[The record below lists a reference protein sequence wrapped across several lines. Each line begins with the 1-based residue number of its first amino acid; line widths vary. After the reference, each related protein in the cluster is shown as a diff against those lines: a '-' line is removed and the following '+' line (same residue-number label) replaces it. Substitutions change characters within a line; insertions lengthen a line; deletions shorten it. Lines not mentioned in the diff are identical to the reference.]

1 MAEIKSAKEYFEDKK
16 KTSLEDTSY
25 FEGNADFFK
34 DGDRY
39 VSKNTFLQ
47 AAQANFDKFFNTYA
61 DRWSKKEQR
70 AVKEQYV
77 KIMNGLQSGNVDFRM
92 VNGRYNI
99 KDNSAGGID
108 TSEGGAGEAVGY
120 YLNQV
125 LGAMPD
131 ALEEYRQYKAQQEAL
146 AAKATDD
153 SSPFMDT
160 SKLDAAEGKGAAK
173 KEASADGKATN
184 TSSEGG
190 NPVASGST
198 VTLSDLKDKG
208 IDSYDKLRAYVQ
220 QNKVSVRLTKN
231 DGQIFQEGATSL
243 ASRNW
248 DGVYSSQDINAFT
261 ITPDSK
267 GESPLAV
274 DIDKITTGQMMRQLW
289 GKEFSFDSYE
299 AKRLFAASGDNL
311 KKSLLEARK
320 KGRNIIKVEDNGTNL
335 GRITFHTRST
345 SNQNPL
351 GEEDEDAEPQ
361 SPLVKNEGF
370 SGSNWARMAG
380 LAAGVV
386 SLASNNPKVAYSAI
400 GAQAFLNALADGMEG
415 KGLVESAV
423 NQMKSLGMAAAV
435 GMNKKAGMYKFFAMY
450 APMLGE
456 AARQFH
462 DPSIRNTFSKIGN
475 GNGNDFTQED
485 VDNFITVA
493 QFALGATGV
502 VKNHVGKRNFLSPK
516 NNSSFAKIKMA
527 DGKDVWVPRTKLNE
541 INKIGR
547 AKGAAE
553 ANKLIDDYAVDANGI
568 SLKGKLDLNK
578 IETSFSENGAMRG
591 TQWARQ
597 DQGVKTHSD
606 RHDRFQNTPENVKAF
621 NDAASAS
628 WKSGGK
634 GHVKGTLFGAG
645 NNAPS
650 VYDHFMGRTGKVVGA
665 TPSATSTPTPAK
677 SSTSAPVATTPSP
690 VVSSTPASTPS
701 AGSASVSTTATTST
715 AVAASPSTPLGRGVL
730 APRKGSAPSGGA
742 SWRTGLKP
750 VLPSAPSPAP
760 AAAPGTRASS
770 LSPAMRAILP
780 ARRKHGGILHR
791 YAKHIIKFAD
801 GGKSYGYNTGVKFGG
816 NTSWYE
822 NVFKH
827 YSQDI
832 LDRLQADKDEY
843 GDWINQMQHTHS
855 QMYSDANKSGD
866 WSKTAFEDPSKR
878 TGQYQEDYA
887 GRSKT
892 PSAFDFNN
900 AGIAKAVDAGRYDL
914 YGNRKR
920 YSNDWGKSGW
930 KSDNLYSSITDD
942 RRILGRLNDWDE
954 QSQVYKDFQ
963 SKLKEKNYEM
973 YLDPTDNY
981 YKLRRLSSSQ
991 TPNNPSTPPADHSNP
1006 PANSS
1011 VPNPSDANLGASIP
1025 EEKKNIVSKV
1035 LNSFNP
1041 DLGLGRLLFNNR
1053 ETNRRTQKYVN
1064 SIQPSTIQPYQLYRK
1079 IYGDYATQKSYEGQ
1093 GAKSM
1098 QTGERVASST
1108 SNAQLGA
1115 AAQLAAQ
1122 EQENQAIEKGRL
1134 ADNQMIRGTY
1144 EQALS
1149 LEHNNTRLENE
1160 VANRNRA
1167 SMVDFNNSLANIEAQ
1182 RSAGIAQ
1189 NWNTYLMEKEKE
1201 WKDKKAQKEL
1211 IRQQVEQLQNTY
1223 EAPDFALDDEVSQM
1237 KEHYAKAVQAKD
1249 MVEAQ
1254 RIANRI
1260 KKYQAEK
1267 TRESRL
1273 AYAKRISELYG
1284 VPYNENKTGSS
1295 EFTSSDVNRYSSGG
1309 SVTTTNKVSVSTRS
1323 SNSRSQK
1330 DPFEL
1335 IYKTSATAA
1344 QKDADRL
1351 VKSVHYL
1358 INGLIKENSRV
1369 KAYNPY
1375 RVLSSK
1381 RN

>member
-1 MAEIKSAKEYFEDKK
+1 MAEIKSAKEYFEEKK
-16 KTSLEDTSY
+16 KASLEDTSY

-47 AAQANFDKFFNTYA
+47 TAQANFDKFFNTYA

-131 ALEEYRQYKAQQEAL
+131 ALDEYRAYKAQQEAL
-146 AAKATDD
+146 AKQPTDG
-153 SSPFMDT
+153 SSPFMDPSSLKAPEGEGA
-160 SKLDAAEGKGAAK
+160 SKDDASAEGKATDASGEGAK
-173 KEASADGKATN
+173 
-184 TSSEGG
+184 
-190 NPVASGST
+190 PVASGST
-198 VTLSDLKDKG
+198 VTLSDLKEKG

-231 DGQIFQEGATSL
+231 DGNIFQEGATRL
-243 ASRNW
+243 ASNNW
-248 DGVYSSQDINAFT
+248 DGVYSGQDINAFT
-261 ITPDSK
+261 VTPDSK

-274 DIDKITTGQMMRQLW
+274 DIDKITAGQMMRQLW
-289 GKEFSFDSYE
+289 GKEFSYDSYE
-299 AKRLFAASGDNL
+299 AKRLFAAAGDNL
-311 KKSLLEARK
+311 KKGLLEARK
-320 KGRNIIKVEDNGTNL
+320 KGKNLIKVEDNGTKL
-335 GRITFHTRST
+335 GLVTIHHRNTD
-345 SNQNPL
+345 NQNPA
-351 GEEDEDAEPQ
+351 GEEDENAEPQ
-361 SPLVKNEGF
+361 SPLLKDEGLSF
-370 SGSNWARMAG
+370 SNYARIAG
-380 LAAGVV
+380 LAAGMATF
-386 SLASNNPKVAYSAI
+386 ASKNPRVMYGSIA
-400 GAQAFLNALADGMEG
+400 AQAVLNTIADGAEG
-415 KGLVESAV
+415 KNLVESAM
-423 NQMKSLGMAAAV
+423 NQAKSLGMAAAV
-435 GMNKKAGMYKFFAMY
+435 GVNRNAGMYRFAAMY
-450 APMLGE
+450 APMLHG
-456 AARQFH
+456 AFKQFS
-462 DPSIRNTFSKIGN
+462 DPSIHRTWEKIGN
-475 GNGNDFTQED
+475 GKGNDFTQED
-485 VDNFITVA
+485 FDNFMAVA
-493 QFALGATGV
+493 QYALGLSGI
-502 VKNHVGKRNFLSPK
+502 VKSHVGQRNFLSPK
-516 NNSSFAKIKMA
+516 SNSAFAKIKML
-527 DGKDVWVPRTKLNE
+527 DGKDVWVPRDKLGD
-541 INKIGR
+541 INKLGR
-547 AKGAAE
+547 ANGAAD
-553 ANKLIDDYAVDANGI
+553 AKKLVDDWAVDANGTP
-568 SLKGKLDLNK
+568 LKGKLDLDK
-578 IETSFSENGAMRG
+578 IDVSFGEKGAMRG
-591 TQWARQ
+591 TQWARF
-597 DQGVKTHSD
+597 DQKVNTHSY
-606 RHDRFQNTPENVKAF
+606 RHDRFQNTTENVKAF

-628 WKSGGK
+628 WKSGGS
-634 GHVKGTLFGAG
+634 GYIKGTLFGAG
-645 NNAPS
+645 NKAPS
-650 VYDHFMGRTGKVVGA
+650 MYDYLMGRTGKVVGA
-665 TPSATSTPTPAK
+665 APSAT
-677 SSTSAPVATTPSP
+677 
-690 VVSSTPASTPS
+690 PAS
-701 AGSASVSTTATTST
+701 AST
-715 AVAASPSTPLGRGVL
+715 ASTAPTTTTTSPSTPLGRGPLV
-730 APRKGSAPSGGA
+730 PRKGPTSSGGTN
-742 SWRTGLKP
+742 WRKGLKP
-750 VLPSAPSPAP
+750 V
-760 AAAPGTRASS
+760 
-770 LSPAMRAILP
+770 I
-780 ARRKHGGILHR
+780 RREGGILR
-791 YAKHIIKFAD
+791 QYAKHIIKFAS

-843 GDWINQMQHTHS
+843 GDWVNQMQHTHS

-963 SKLKEKNYEM
+963 DKLKEKNYEM

-981 YKLRRLSSSQ
+981 YKLRRLGSSQ
-991 TPNNPSTPPADHSNP
+991 TPNNPSTPPAEPST
-1006 PANSS
+1006 
-1011 VPNPSDANLGASIP
+1011 PNPSDANLGASIP

-1041 DLGLGRLLFNNR
+1041 DLGLARLLFNNR
-1053 ETNRRTQKYVN
+1053 ETNRRTKKYVN
-1064 SIQPSTIQPYQLYRK
+1064 SIQPSMMQPYQLYRK
-1079 IYGDYATQKSYEGQ
+1079 IYGDYATQKTYESQ

-1115 AAQLAAQ
+1115 AAQLEAQ
-1122 EQENQAIEKGRL
+1122 GQENQAVMQGRL

-1144 EQALS
+1144 EQALQ

-1167 SMVDFNNSLANIEAQ
+1167 SMVDFNNNLANIEAQ
-1182 RSAGIAQ
+1182 RSAGITQ
-1189 NWNTYLMEKEKE
+1189 NWNAYLMQKEQE
-1201 WKDKKAQKEL
+1201 WRQKRDQKEL
-1211 IRQQVEQLQNTY
+1211 IRQQVEQLQNSY
-1223 EAPDFALDDEVSQM
+1223 EAPDFALDDEVSKM
-1237 KEHYAKAVQAKD
+1237 KEEYAKAVQAKD

-1254 RIANRI
+1254 RIANRLR
-1260 KKYQAEK
+1260 KYQAEK
-1267 TRESRL
+1267 TKESRL

-1284 VPYNENKTGSS
+1284 VPYDESKAGSS
-1295 EFTSSDVNRYSSGG
+1295 EFTSSDVSIKKHSAGG
-1309 SVTTTNKVSVSTRS
+1309 FVTTTNKVSVSTRS
-1323 SNSRSQK
+1323 SSSKAQK

>member
-1 MAEIKSAKEYFEDKK
+1 MAEIKSAKEYFEEKK

-173 KEASADGKATN
+173 EEASADGKATD

-190 NPVASGST
+190 EPVASGST

-248 DGVYSSQDINAFT
+248 DGVYSGQDINAFT
-261 ITPDSK
+261 VTPDSK

-311 KKSLLEARK
+311 KKRLLEARK

-335 GRITFHTRST
+335 GQITFHTRSAN
-345 SNQNPL
+345 NQNPL
-351 GEEDEDAEPQ
+351 GEEDEDAEPK
-361 SPLVKNEGF
+361 SPLVKNEEF
-370 SGSNWARMAG
+370 SGSNWTRMAG

-400 GAQAFLNALADGMEG
+400 GAQAFLNTLADSMEG

-435 GMNKKAGMYKFFAMY
+435 GMNKKAGTWKFIQMY

-456 AARQFH
+456 AAKQFH

-493 QFALGATGV
+493 QFAIGAIGV
-502 VKNHVGKRNFLSPK
+502 AKNHVWKRNFLAPK

-541 INKIGR
+541 INKLGR

-553 ANKLIDDYAVDANGI
+553 ANKLIDDYAVDANGMP
-568 SLKGKLDLNK
+568 LKGKLDLDK
-578 IETSFSENGAMRG
+578 IDTSFSENGAMRG
-591 TQWARQ
+591 TQWARI
-597 DQGVKTHSD
+597 DQKVQTHSS
-606 RHDRFQNTPENVKAF
+606 RHDRFQNTPENVKVF

-645 NNAPS
+645 NKAPS
-650 VYDHFMGRTGKVVGA
+650 LYDHLMGRTGKVVG
-665 TPSATSTPTPAK
+665 
-677 SSTSAPVATTPSP
+677 
-690 VVSSTPASTPS
+690 VSSTPASTP
-701 AGSASVSTTATTST
+701 APAT
-715 AVAASPSTPLGRGVL
+715 
-730 APRKGSAPSGGA
+730 
-742 SWRTGLKP
+742 
-750 VLPSAPSPAP
+750 AP
-760 AAAPGTRASS
+760 AASGSWQAPLLPPKPASLPGPITTPPKS
-770 LSPAMRAILP
+770 PLSGLVLELP
-780 ARRKHGGILHR
+780 VRRKRGGILHR

-843 GDWINQMQHTHS
+843 GDWVNQMQHTHS

-963 SKLKEKNYEM
+963 NKLKEKNYEM

-981 YKLRRLSSSQ
+981 YKLRRLGSSQ
-991 TPNNPSTPPADHSNP
+991 TPNNPSTPPTDPS
-1006 PANSS
+1006 
-1011 VPNPSDANLGASIP
+1011 NPSDANLGASIP
-1025 EEKKNIVSKV
+1025 EEKKKIVSKV

-1079 IYGDYATQKSYEGQ
+1079 IYGDYGTQKSYEGQ

-1149 LEHNNTRLENE
+1149 LEHNNTLLENK
-1160 VANRNRA
+1160 VANSNRA
-1167 SMVDFNNSLANIEAQ
+1167 SMVDFNNNLANIEAQ

-1295 EFTSSDVNRYSSGG
+1295 EFTSRDVNVNRYSSGG

>member
-1 MAEIKSAKEYFEDKK
+1 MAEIKSAKEYFEEKK

-99 KDNSAGGID
+99 KDNSAGDID

-131 ALEEYRQYKAQQEAL
+131 ALDEYRQYKAQQEAL

-173 KEASADGKATN
+173 EEASADGKATD

-190 NPVASGST
+190 EPVASGST

-261 ITPDSK
+261 VTPDSK

-274 DIDKITTGQMMRQLW
+274 DIDKITAGQMMRQLW

-311 KKSLLEARK
+311 KKRLLEARK
-320 KGRNIIKVEDNGTNL
+320 KGRNIIKVEDNGTKL
-335 GRITFHTRST
+335 GQITFHTRSAN
-345 SNQNPL
+345 NQNPL

-400 GAQAFLNALADGMEG
+400 GAQALLNTLADSMEG

-435 GMNKKAGMYKFFAMY
+435 GMNKKAGTWKFIQMY

-502 VKNHVGKRNFLSPK
+502 VKNHVGKRNFLGPK

-541 INKIGR
+541 INKLGR

-553 ANKLIDDYAVDANGI
+553 ANKLIDDYAVDANGMP
-568 SLKGKLDLNK
+568 LKGKLDLDK

-591 TQWARQ
+591 TQWARI
-597 DQGVKTHSD
+597 DQKVQTHSS

-645 NNAPS
+645 NKAPS
-650 VYDHFMGRTGKVVGA
+650 LYDHFMGRTGKVVG
-665 TPSATSTPTPAK
+665 T
-677 SSTSAPVATTPSP
+677 
-690 VVSSTPASTPS
+690 SSTPASASTP
-701 AGSASVSTTATTST
+701 ATGATSTSTTST
-715 AVAASPSTPLGRGVL
+715 APTTTTTSPSVPIGRGPL
-730 APRKGSAPSGGA
+730 APRKGPASSGGTN
-742 SWRTGLKP
+742 WRTGLKP
-750 VLPSAPSPAP
+750 V
-760 AAAPGTRASS
+760 
-770 LSPAMRAILP
+770 I
-780 ARRKHGGILHR
+780 RREGGILHQ
-791 YAKHIIKFAD
+791 YAKHIIKFAA
-801 GGKSYGYNTGVKFGG
+801 GGKSYGYNTGVKFGE

-843 GDWINQMQHTHS
+843 GDWVNQMQHTHS

-963 SKLKEKNYEM
+963 NKLKEKNYEM

-981 YKLRRLSSSQ
+981 YKLRRLGSSQ
-991 TPNNPSTPPADHSNP
+991 TPNNPSTPPTDP
-1006 PANSS
+1006 YNS
-1011 VPNPSDANLGASIP
+1011 SDANLGASIP
-1025 EEKKNIVSKV
+1025 EEKKKIVSKV

-1079 IYGDYATQKSYEGQ
+1079 IYGDYGTQKSYEGQ

-1122 EQENQAIEKGRL
+1122 EQENQAVVQGRL
-1134 ADNQMIRGTY
+1134 TDNQMIRGTY
-1144 EQALS
+1144 EKALS
-1149 LEHNNTRLENE
+1149 LEHDNTILENK
-1160 VANRNRA
+1160 VANSNRA
-1167 SMVDFNNSLANIEAQ
+1167 SMVDFNNNLANIEAQ

-1295 EFTSSDVNRYSSGG
+1295 EFTSRDVNVNRYSSGG

>member
-131 ALEEYRQYKAQQEAL
+131 ALEEYRQYKAAEEAKQEK
-146 AAKATDD
+146 AANSDSPLIDASSLKKPEEKPSTDKPSDSENGAATDGD
-153 SSPFMDT
+153 GGGGS
-160 SKLDAAEGKGAAK
+160 GGATPTVADLAK
-173 KEASADGKATN
+173 Q
-184 TSSEGG
+184 
-190 NPVASGST
+190 
-198 VTLSDLKDKG
+198 G
-208 IDSYDKLRAYVQ
+208 IDTYEKLKAYVQ
-220 QNKVSVRLTKN
+220 KNKVTIRLTKN
-231 DGQIFQEGATSL
+231 DGQIFQEGASSL

-248 DGVYSSQDINAFT
+248 DGVYSGQDLNAFT
-261 ITPDSK
+261 LKPGQKDEEGPD
-267 GESPLAV
+267 AV
-274 DIDKITTGQMMRQLW
+274 DIDKITSGQMIRQLW

-299 AKRLFAASGDNL
+299 AKRLLAAAGDNM
-311 KKSLLEARK
+311 KKAILDARK
-320 KGRNIIKVEDNGTNL
+320 KGKNVIKVEDDGTNV
-335 GRITFHTRST
+335 GQITFHTRGT
-345 SNQNPL
+345 NNQNPL
-351 GEEDEDAEPQ
+351 GEEDEGAEPQ
-361 SPLVKNEGF
+361 SPLVKNEGLSF
-370 SGSNWARMAG
+370 SNYARMAG
-380 LAAGVV
+380 LAAGIAAFASKNPRVV
-386 SLASNNPKVAYSAI
+386 YGSI
-400 GAQAFLNALADGMEG
+400 TAQAVLNTIADGAEG
-415 KGLVESAV
+415 KNLVESAM
-423 NQMKSLGMAAAV
+423 NQAKSLGMAAAV
-435 GMNKKAGMYKFFAMY
+435 GMNKNAGFYRFAAMY
-450 APMLGE
+450 APMLHG
-456 AARQFH
+456 AFKQFS
-462 DPSIRNTFSKIGN
+462 DPSIHRTWEKITN
-475 GNGNDFTQED
+475 GKPDDFAQED

-493 QFALGATGV
+493 QYALGTAGI
-502 VKNHVGKRNFLSPK
+502 VKSHVGQRNFLSPK
-516 NNSSFAKIKMA
+516 SNSAYAKIKML
-527 DGKDVWVPRTKLNE
+527 DGKDVWVPRDKLGG
-541 INKIGR
+541 INKLGR
-547 AKGAAE
+547 AEGAQKARE
-553 ANKLIDDYAVDANGI
+553 MIDDHAVDANGTP
-568 SLKGKLDLNK
+568 LKGKLDLDK
-578 IETSFSENGAMRG
+578 IDVSFGEKGAMRG
-591 TQWARQ
+591 TQWARK
-597 DQGVKTHSD
+597 DQSVKTHSS

-645 NNAPS
+645 NKAPS
-650 VYDHFMGRTGKVVGA
+650 VYDHFMGRTGKVVGG
-665 TPSATSTPTPAK
+665 
-677 SSTSAPVATTPSP
+677 
-690 VVSSTPASTPS
+690 SSTPAST
-701 AGSASVSTTATTST
+701 STPATGATST
-715 AVAASPSTPLGRGVL
+715 STQAATV
-730 APRKGSAPSGGA
+730 
-742 SWRTGLKP
+742 T
-750 VLPSAPSPAP
+750 PAP
-760 AAAPGTRASS
+760 AIAPAASGSWQAPLLPPKPASLPGPITTPPKSP
-770 LSPAMRAILP
+770 LSGLGLGLP
-780 ARRKHGGILHR
+780 ARRKRGGILHQ
-791 YAKHIIKFAD
+791 YAKHIIKFAA

-843 GDWINQMQHTHS
+843 GDWVNQMQHTHS

-892 PSAFDFNN
+892 PSAFDFNS

-914 YGNRKR
+914 YGSRKR

-963 SKLKEKNYEM
+963 DKLKEKNYEM

-981 YKLRRLSSSQ
+981 YKLRRLGSSQ
-991 TPNNPSTPPADHSNP
+991 TPNNSSAPPADSSNQ
-1006 PANSS
+1006 PADSS
-1011 VPNPSDANLGASIP
+1011 APNPSDANLGASIP
-1025 EEKKNIVSKV
+1025 EEKKKIVSKV

-1079 IYGDYATQKSYEGQ
+1079 IYGDYGTQKSYEGQ

-1115 AAQLAAQ
+1115 AAQLTAQ
-1122 EQENQAIEKGRL
+1122 DQENQAIEKGRL

-1144 EQALS
+1144 EQALQ
-1149 LEHNNTRLENE
+1149 LEHNNTSLENK
-1160 VANRNRA
+1160 VANSNRA
-1167 SMVDFNNSLANIEAQ
+1167 SMVDFNNNLANIEAQ

-1284 VPYNENKTGSS
+1284 VPYNESKTGSS
-1295 EFTSSDVNRYSSGG
+1295 EFTSSDVNINRYSSGG
-1309 SVTTTNKVSVSTRS
+1309 SVTTTNKVSFSTRS

-1358 INGLIKENSRV
+1358 INSLIKENSRV